1 MTDPLWQLSACDI
14 AEGIRCK
21 TFSCEAVMASVTARI
36 AERNGALNAIVYDHS
51 ERAMNQARVADRALA
66 DGAKPGPLFGVP
78 VTIKSNIDV
87 EGAPTPN
94 GLPVLKDTIATSDSP
109 VVGNLKNAGAI
120 IVGRTNTP
128 EFSMRLTTDNPLNGR
143 TFSPWHTDAC
153 PGGSSGGASSAAA
166 AGFGPIHHGNDIGGS
181 LRCPSSFCGL
191 ATVKPSFGRIAN
203 FVGSAMPPE
212 RGMLAQLMSVQ
223 GAICREV
230 RDVRLATRIMA
241 QRDPRDPFWVPVPF
255 DEGQDPG
262 TLKVAVTRESY
273 GYPIHKELLAGIDRA
288 AGYLSDA
295 GYQVEE
301 VTTPSIEAAAQGW
314 FDLLGSELETF
325 MMPMVREHGSA
336 TIQQIFEWYFQMG
349 EVADAEQYRAGIKD
363 RTTMTREWELFLDQY
378 PLVLTPYF
386 MRSTPAWDCDAR
398 SFEETRDV
406 FQAGMY
412 STGINFVSL
421 PAGVVPIGLVDDLPA
436 GIQVVGRRY
445 REDLILDA
453 LEAIE
458 RRVGVLTR
466 ELWAR
471 DG

>member
-14 AEGIRCK
+14 AEGIRRK
-21 TFSCEAVMASVTARI
+21 TFSCEAVMASVTERI
-36 AERNGALNAIVYDHS
+36 AERNPALNAIVYDHS
-51 ERAMNQARVADRALA
+51 ERAMDQARSADRALA
-66 DGAKPGPLFGVP
+66 AGTEPGPLYGVP

-87 EGAPTPN
+87 EGEPTPN
-94 GLPVLKDTIATSDSP
+94 GLPVLKDSIAPRDSP
-109 VVGNLKNAGAI
+109 VVRNLKNAGAI

-128 EFSMRLTTDNPLNGR
+128 EFSMRMTTDNPLNGR
-143 TFSPWHTDAC
+143 TFSPWHEDAC

-212 RGMLAQLMSVQ
+212 RGLLAQLMAVQ

-230 RDVRLATRIMA
+230 RDVRVATRVMA
-241 QRDPRDPFWVPVPF
+241 QHDPHDPFWVPVPF
-255 DEGQDPG
+255 DGWPDPG

-273 GYPIHKELLAGIDRA
+273 GYPIHPELLAGIDRA

-301 VTTPSIEAAAQGW
+301 VTTPSIEAAAKGW

-336 TIQQIFEWYFQMG
+336 TIQQIFEWYFQIG
-349 EVADAEQYRAGIKD
+349 QVANADEYRVGIKE
-363 RTTMTREWELFLDQY
+363 RSTMTREWELFLDQY

-386 MRSTPAWDCDAR
+386 MRPTPAWDCDAQ
-398 SFEETRDV
+398 SFEETYDV
-406 FQAGMY
+406 FRAAMY

-421 PAGVVPIGLVDDLPA
+421 PAGVVPIGLVEDLPA

-453 LEAIE
+453 IEAIE
-458 RRVGVLTR
+458 VRVGVLAR

-471 DG
+471 EG